1 MPMSNADA
9 SASVCVVRAMVMM
22 IDFNERE
29 RVWCRAFAVMMML
42 DDDDDDDDDAMVF
55 RVV

>member
-42 DDDDDDDDDAMVF
+42 DDDDDDDAMVF